1 MTVPQPRSIHS
12 HSVSRYLE
20 IEWSDGVVSR
30 LPHRFLRLH
39 CRCAE
44 CRQARNTGHAIAT
57 PEDVDLTAVVPYGPA
72 SLQLEFSDGHS
83 RGLFPFPYLR
93 ELAAE
98 AGLSTEPNL
107 S

>member
-1 MTVPQPRSIHS
+1 MPQPRSLHL
-12 HSVSRYLE
+12 HSVSHYLE
-20 IEWSDGVVSR
+20 IEWTDGVVSR

-44 CRQARNTGHAIAT
+44 CRQAANTGSAPQA
-57 PEDVDLTAVVPYGPA
+57 PEDIGLLAIVPYGPA
-72 SLQLEFSDGHS
+72 SVQLEFSDGHS
-83 RGLFPFPYLR
+83 RGIFPFLYLR
-93 ELAAE
+93 ELASE

>member
-1 MTVPQPRSIHS
+1 MPQPRSLHS

-20 IEWSDGVVSR
+20 IEWADGVVSR

-44 CRQARNTGHAIAT
+44 CRQGQGAGKIIDT
-57 PEDVDLTAVVPYGPA
+57 PEDVALLAVIPYGPA
-72 SLQLEFSDGHS
+72 SVQLEFSDGHS
-83 RGLFPFPYLR
+83 RGIYPFPYLR
-93 ELAAE
+93 ELAAA